1 MIDFLTFFQ
10 DIFEKIQPVA
20 PHALIVDSIQTV
32 YLKGVVGSAGG
43 IVQVVISTPYPAYDE
58 TSRCLTFIGCFGPF
72 GMIEGRHSLNQIMY
86 LKTCFF
92 LTMFVNV
99 CIEPEHPHF

>member
-43 IVQVVISTPYPAYDE
+43 IVQVVISTPYLAYDE
-58 TSRCLTFIGCFGPF
+58 ASRCLTFIGCFGYDTF
-72 GMIEGRHSLNQIMY
+72 RDDRRE
-86 LKTCFF
+86 T
-92 LTMFVNV
+92 
-99 CIEPEHPHF
+99 